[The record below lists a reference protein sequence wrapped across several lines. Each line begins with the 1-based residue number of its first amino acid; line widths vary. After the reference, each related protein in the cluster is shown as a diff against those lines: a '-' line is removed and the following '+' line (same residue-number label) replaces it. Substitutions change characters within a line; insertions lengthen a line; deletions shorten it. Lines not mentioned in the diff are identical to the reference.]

1 VTTGERFN
9 CLPPELVGRERG
21 ATVTHGQSEEV
32 GVRLYLVQHGEA
44 KSEEEDPE
52 RPLTDRG
59 ASDVRRVVRQA
70 TGAGSVTVERIVHS
84 GKTRA
89 RQTATAWGEVLG
101 VPVEEAD
108 GLAPRDDPAIWATRV
123 TAQAGDLMLVGHLPH
138 LAKLAGLLLAGDSD
152 RPVIGFR
159 QGGLVSLEDG
169 PAQWSVWLI
178 LPPAAA

>member
-1 VTTGERFN
+1 
-9 CLPPELVGRERG
+9 
-21 ATVTHGQSEEV
+21 V

-44 KSEEEDPE
+44 ESEENDPA

-70 TGAGSVTVERIVHS
+70 TGAGSITVERIVHS

-89 RQTATAWGEVLG
+89 QQTAAAWGEVLG
-101 VPVEEAD
+101 VPVDEAD

-138 LAKLAGLLLAGDSD
+138 LAKLAGLLLAGDPD
-152 RPVIGFR
+152 RPVIAFR

-169 PAQWSVWLI
+169 PAGWSVWLI
-178 LPPAAA
+178 LPPAAV

>member
-1 VTTGERFN
+1 
-9 CLPPELVGRERG
+9 
-21 ATVTHGQSEEV
+21 
-32 GVRLYLVQHGEA
+32 VRLYLVQHGEA
-44 KSEEEDPE
+44 KSEEEDAE

-59 ASDVRRVVRQA
+59 VSDVRRVVRHVTA
-70 TGAGSVTVERIVHS
+70 AGSVSVERIVHS

-89 RQTATAWGEVLG
+89 RQTAAAWGEVLG

-138 LAKLAGLLLAGDSD
+138 LAKLAGLLVAGDPD
-152 RPVIGFR
+152 RPIIGFR
-159 QGGLVSLEDG
+159 QGGLVGLEDG